1 MNASALIDQLNG
13 AATAAGLVALGIA
26 AVEQFEDTREALE
39 SRKAAGLHGGMA
51 FTYRDPQRSTDPARI
66 LDGARSLVVGALPYA
81 AGSVGEP
88 QFNGPAGRVAR
99 YAVSDHY
106 TALRSALE
114 AVAQKLEEAGYR
126 TRVVLDDNALVDRA
140 AAQRAGLGWFGHN
153 ANLLVPGYGSWVVL
167 GSIVT
172 DAVLAPSQVVPDGC
186 GPCRRCLDGCP
197 TKAIIAPGVVDA
209 RRCLAWLVQAEG
221 SFPIEFREALGDRV
235 YGCDECQEV
244 CPPARR
250 SPQASQNV
258 ETDTAWVELLWM
270 LSATDEEL
278 ITKLGRWYIPRRD
291 PRYLRRNA
299 LLALGNSADPA
310 DAEVRSVVHRFVSSE
325 DEMLSEHAQWAHERL
340 EGRAQVKT

>member
-1 MNASALIDQLNG
+1 M
-13 AATAAGLVALGIA
+13 
-26 AVEQFEDTREALE
+26 
-39 SRKAAGLHGGMA
+39 
-51 FTYRDPQRSTDPARI
+51 
-66 LDGARSLVVGALPYA
+66 
-81 AGSVGEP
+81 
-88 QFNGPAGRVAR
+88 
-99 YAVSDHY
+99 
-106 TALRSALE
+106 
-114 AVAQKLEEAGYR
+114 
-126 TRVVLDDNALVDRA
+126 LDDNALVDRA